1 MVEFTG
7 VKNIVPHNPN
17 QIPLFHIT
25 HVDNLYAII
34 KSGGLWCDRERII
47 QGFSSANIAHKP
59 LKDRRMATKVPLYL
73 PKTLGDFVPFYFT
86 TRSPMLFSVH
96 TGSVDDCSYGQ
107 ESIIYLITT
116 TENLTTCQRNWCFTD
131 GHAVE
136 AISEFYNN
144 LNDMDKVDWNLI
156 NDWSWHNTLEDSDRK
171 RRKQA
176 EFLVEK
182 SVPFSAFIEI
192 SVINEEM
199 ERKIH
204 KILEM
209 AKINLAVSVKPKW
222 YY

>member
-7 VKNIVPHNPN
+7 VKNILPHDPN
-17 QIPLFHIT
+17 QIHLFHIT
-25 HVDNLYAII
+25 HVDNLPAII
-34 KSGGLWCDRERII
+34 KSGGLWCDRERIV
-47 QGFSSANIAHKP
+47 QGFSSVNIAHKS
-59 LKDRRMATKVPLYL
+59 LKERRMATKVPLYF

-96 TGSVDDCSYGQ
+96 TGSVDDCSYRQ
-107 ESIIYLITT
+107 ESIIYLVTT

-144 LNDMDKVDWNLI
+144 LNDLDKIDWNLI

-176 EFLVEK
+176 EFLVEN
-182 SVPFSAFIEI
+182 SVPFSAFFEI
-192 SVINEEM
+192 TVKNEVM
-199 ERKIH
+199 KRKVQ

-209 AKINLAVSVKPKW
+209 NIINIAVSIKPKW